1 MVNVASTAQ
10 QLSDDYAGLGNWI
23 GLATVNGGDPSGPPV
38 EVPTGAAGYGRVQT
52 TWSPSGGGINVGST
66 VTISAP
72 AGEYKFAILCTASDP
87 TQQGDKLIDYCEI
100 DAILNND
107 GTVVVTPQY
116 TQT

>member
-10 QLSDDYAGLGNWI
+10 ELSDYFGGLGGWI
-23 GLATVNGGDPSGPPV
+23 GLATANPADQSGSPL
-38 EVPTGAAGYGRVQT
+38 EIPTGASGYSRVQT
-52 TWSPSGGGINVGST
+52 TWTSSGGGVNVGEA

-72 AGEYKFAILCTASDP
+72 AGEYKFVILCTKSDP
-87 TQQGDKLIDYCEI
+87 TQQGDKLIDYCPI
-100 DAILNND
+100 DALLNTD

>member
-10 QLSDDYAGLGNWI
+10 TLSNDFAGLAGWI
-23 GLATVNGGDPSGPPV
+23 GLATENGGDPSGPPV
-38 EVPTGAAGYGRVQT
+38 EIPTGAAGYGRAQI
-52 TWSPSGGGINVGST
+52 TWNPSGGGVNVGNP

-72 AGEYKFAILCTASDP
+72 AGEYKFAILCTESDP
-87 TQQGDKLIDYCEI
+87 TKQDDKLIDYCNI
-100 DAILNND
+100 DAILNTD